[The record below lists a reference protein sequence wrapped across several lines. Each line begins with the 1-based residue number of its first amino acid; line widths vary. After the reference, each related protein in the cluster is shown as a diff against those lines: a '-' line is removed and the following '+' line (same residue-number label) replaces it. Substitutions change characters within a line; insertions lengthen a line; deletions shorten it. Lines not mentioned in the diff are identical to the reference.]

1 MMPNRQP
8 LHIALTISVVLHLG
22 VGFITLISA
31 VSVKEPVSQNNRIGV
46 FQTHLN
52 SRIEANAA
60 QVEKKKV
67 NEVAPPLAPLQN
79 NEQAQTDI
87 PLQTDTMEYRRA
99 YSIFSRPRL
108 SGGSQGNA
116 AAAFQQRYFSFQ
128 RKVEFIASSP
138 NLQGECTVITS
149 NEWNEFSVN
158 CDLSQ
163 DVNFLRAELSSVA
176 LNKETISGLTHC
188 LALRKNEILKK
199 ENCVPR

>member
-1 MMPNRQP
+1 MMPNRQA
-8 LHIALTISVVLHLG
+8 LHIALAISVSLHLG
-22 VGFITLISA
+22 VGQITLA
-31 VSVKEPVSQNNRIGV
+31 SVKQPISQTDRLAV
-46 FQTHLN
+46 FQTYMT
-52 SRIEANAA
+52 SRIVANTP
-60 QVEKKKV
+60 QIEQKKI
-67 NEVAPPLAPLQN
+67 NEVAPPLVPLQN
-79 NEQAQTDI
+79 KEQVQVDTASTI
-87 PLQTDTMEYRRA
+87 DTMEYRRA
-99 YSIFSRPRL
+99 YSMFSRPRL

-128 RKVEFIASSP
+128 RKLEFIASSP

-158 CDLSQ
+158 CNLSQ

-199 ENCVPR
+199 ENCVPLH

>member
-1 MMPNRQP
+1 MTPNRLA
-8 LHIALTISVVLHLG
+8 LHIALAISVSLHLG
-22 VGFITLISA
+22 VGLTTLA
-31 VSVKEPVSQNNRIGV
+31 SVKQPISQTDRLVV
-46 FQTHLN
+46 FQTYMT
-52 SRIEANAA
+52 SRIVANTP
-60 QVEKKKV
+60 QIERKKI
-67 NEVAPPLAPLQN
+67 NEVAPPFVPLQN
-79 NEQAQTDI
+79 KEQVQVDTAPSI
-87 PLQTDTMEYRRA
+87 DTMEYRRA
-99 YSIFSRPRL
+99 YSMFSRPRL

-128 RKVEFIASSP
+128 RKLEFIAYSP

-158 CDLSQ
+158 CNLSQ

-199 ENCVPR
+199 ENCVPRQ

>member
-1 MMPNRQP
+1 MTPNRLA
-8 LHIALTISVVLHLG
+8 LHIALAISVSLHLG
-22 VGFITLISA
+22 VGLTTLA
-31 VSVKEPVSQNNRIGV
+31 SVKQPISQTDRLVV
-46 FQTHLN
+46 FQTYMT
-52 SRIEANAA
+52 SRIVANTP
-60 QVEKKKV
+60 QIERKKI
-67 NEVAPPLAPLQN
+67 NEVAPPFVPLQN
-79 NEQAQTDI
+79 KEQVQVDTAPSI
-87 PLQTDTMEYRRA
+87 DTMEYRRA
-99 YSIFSRPRL
+99 YSMFSRPRL

-128 RKVEFIASSP
+128 RKLEFIASSP

-158 CDLSQ
+158 CNLSQ

-199 ENCVPR
+199 ENCVPRQ